1 MATLL
6 DNNLDP
12 KFRVRDVSTSF
23 TYARME
29 EAPVATMIKKGAKPK
44 STLYEWPFKTRHS
57 PSDNAIGENL
67 DVQSGEVINNESN
80 KAMLQGRTQKS
91 RVVIGVDDVAE
102 ELGEEYAVAG
112 GLLADNVKDGVILA
126 KENLEVTILKNG
138 NSQTY
143 TDANNPRKLRG
154 ATYFIRSSNAAD
166 SDLPIPTIAL
176 TPAANIVSGK
186 AAATNV
192 TEENLLDIL
201 QSIATTC
208 RAVKNLH
215 VFASAALRRQISSWL
230 KFVPESSGNVL
241 VRRFN
246 ANVSDKEISMT
257 VERIKCDFGTFFLHT
272 HFSLPS
278 GVHALLL
285 DMDMISLRPVRAPQ
299 VRPLEYRG
307 GAHLR
312 MIEYINGLEVS
323 NPQAHGKITT

>member
-1 MATLL
+1 MSALL
-6 DNNLDP
+6 DNDLDP
-12 KFRVRDVSTSF
+12 KQRVRDVSTSF

-29 EAPVATMIKKGAKPK
+29 EAPVSTMSKKGATPK
-44 STLYEWPFKTRHS
+44 STLYEWRFKRRHA
-57 PSDNAIGENL
+57 PSDNAIPENQ
-67 DVQSGEVINNESN
+67 DVQAGEIVNNESN

-102 ELGEEYAVAG
+102 ELGEENIPG
-112 GLLADNVKDGVILA
+112 GLLADNVKDGIILA
-126 KENLEVTILKNG
+126 KENLEVTILKND
-138 NSQTY
+138 NSQSY
-143 TDANNPRKLRG
+143 VDANNPRKLRG
-154 ATYFIRSSNAAD
+154 TTYWIRSANPAD
-166 SDLPIPTIAL
+166 GDLPIPAMAL
-176 TPAANIVSGK
+176 TPAAQIVSGK
-186 AAATNV
+186 ATAANV

-208 RAVKNLH
+208 RSVKNLH
-215 VFASAALRRQISSWL
+215 VFATPALRRQISAWL
-230 KFVPESSGNVL
+230 KFVPESAGNVL

-246 ANVSDKEISMT
+246 SNVSDKEIAMT
-257 VERIKCDFGTFFLHT
+257 VERIKCDFGVFFLHT
-272 HFSLPS
+272 HFSLPA

-323 NPQAHGKITT
+323 NPQSHGKITT